1 MPGPCSRPAGIS
13 TQPGIFCEHL
23 CFSPASGDGCGISSL
38 CLPNPPLLNLFWKP
52 FLVFRGLGFCWH
64 LVLMKT
70 HSHFCFFVLL
80 IACGQF
86 QEKKR
91 KEKCWLSCPFVK
103 GAGYIRTWDAP
114 HSSAECLCPAVKS
127 YHVTKML
134 NAGSDV
140 INIWSIGSHCTDR
153 VC

>member
-1 MPGPCSRPAGIS
+1 MPGPCSRPAGIF
-13 TQPGIFCEHL
+13 TQPGIFCERL
-23 CFSPASGDGCGISSL
+23 CFSPAGGDGCGISSL

-70 HSHFCFFVLL
+70 HSHFCSFVLL

-91 KEKCWLSCPFVK
+91 EMLTFMPLRQS
-103 GAGYIRTWDAP
+103 YIRTWDAP

-127 YHVTKML
+127 YHVTKTL

-140 INIWSIGSHCTDR
+140 INIWSIGSHCTGS